1 MPVTVDNG
9 YFVLAA
15 LWLLVEPGCFF
26 FYFLSSQGEE
36 SPFLIGGVPWTWT
49 VVNDGFV
56 LPQCS

>member
-15 LWLLVEPGCFF
+15 IWLLVEPGCFCF

-36 SPFLIGGVPWTWT
+36 SPFLIEGSHGHELW
-49 VVNDGFV
+49 
-56 LPQCS
+56 